1 VERVGRYA
9 QNPVCGTKSHLA
21 PILSTNRAPWP
32 RSVRKRPVNAFRSV
46 IPGTPGPIVSCCAR
60 GPSPRPGILQ
70 HAFAL
75 AFVALGAACTSPGPA
90 SPTQEASDAWGP
102 LAVKDGPPNGDFARM
117 PGVLRLTDQ
126 CAMLEL
132 ATGDLV
138 LLAWPVNET
147 AWRPETETVVYRR
160 PSGDAVEA
168 RDGDAVVLTGSGE
181 VFSGP
186 ESEGLTVDAW
196 IARLDWVT
204 APDEDCTADL
214 SWSIGDVSIGDE

>member
-1 VERVGRYA
+1 MARIRTEASAECVRLGDPRQA
-9 QNPVCGTKSHLA
+9 RPDRRRLHPGN
-21 PILSTNRAPWP
+21 LS
-32 RSVRKRPVNAFRSV
+32 
-46 IPGTPGPIVSCCAR
+46 
-60 GPSPRPGILQ
+60 RPGFFQRAL
-70 HAFAL
+70 AL
-75 AFVALGAACTSPGPA
+75 AFVALGAACTGPGPA
-90 SPTQEASDAWGP
+90 SPTQEASDALGP

-147 AWRPETETVVYRR
+147 AWQPETESVGFLR
-160 PSGDAVEA
+160 PSGAVVEA
-168 RDGDAVVLTGSGE
+168 RDGDPVVLTGSGE

-186 ESEGLTVDAW
+186 EALGTFEDW
-196 IARLDWVT
+196 IGRLDWV
-204 APDEDCTADL
+204 APPDDTCRTDL

>member
-1 VERVGRYA
+1 V
-9 QNPVCGTKSHLA
+9 S
-21 PILSTNRAPWP
+21 
-32 RSVRKRPVNAFRSV
+32 AFRSV
-46 IPGTPGPIVSCCAR
+46 ITRTPDPSSAATR
-60 GPSPRPGILQ
+60 GPSPRPGIAQL
-70 HAFAL
+70 AL
-75 AFVALGAACTSPGPA
+75 ALAVVAVGAACTGPGPE
-90 SPTQEASDAWGP
+90 SPTQEAGDAWGP
-102 LAVKDGPPNGDFARM
+102 LAVKDGPPNGDFVRM

-132 ATGDLV
+132 ATGELV

-186 ESEGLTVDAW
+186 EASGTLGDW

-204 APDEDCTADL
+204 PPDEDCTADL
-214 SWSIGDVSIGDE
+214 SWSIGDLSIGDG